1 MSELGIQLLIA
12 VLLLT
17 QCIPFFTSLSI
28 IKSFPYSSQEEE
40 EYVRKWALPISIAV
54 NVLVLL
60 VTILIIF
67 PTRNPLLQAIE
78 LLTLKCSYSDIM
90 RLVSTNLIC
99 LALSM
104 IFPLVAGCVYFG
116 SSDALRL
123 DKRSKAGLMLL
134 CSVLCVPM
142 LFACVFAHSGTST
155 LELEEICRKT
165 TITVQDLLTDEEEEQ
180 DISYVVLHNSGTLAQ
195 ELGTLYLSDDP
206 YALSYVAI
214 DPVRVAPGESYQFT
228 MSADRSMN
236 IKKVG
241 GSIVYLSD
249 KSGNILD
256 SVTVPALTKGDS
268 YKRSGEAWKIVHP
281 VVETAISVAAPT
293 FSAESGFYD
302 TAFSLTLSGAP
313 GTTVHYTL
321 DCTTPTADS
330 PVYNSPI
337 WVYDRSGEENQ
348 YVSLPNLVRDYLN
361 KAAPKTTPVDK
372 CFVVR
377 AVAVDAQGQVSS
389 VVTKSYFVS
398 LDKYR
403 NRTVLSLVS
412 DPDGLFSDETGIC
425 VTGTAYDEWY
435 QKAYA
440 NTPPQEEIDIAGRPT
455 ENYIQHGMDWER
467 QADMEV
473 FDQAESILTQPA
485 GIRVQGNGSRY
496 DLLTK
501 RFSIYARKAYSGSSY
516 FNKNL
521 LNEAEQHSLY
531 TRAGDLFAIS
541 QTLGQDCSAA
551 TIDCRPIT
559 VFVDGEYWQRCY
571 LCEKFDEKNFAQK
584 YGLHPDNVVIVKN
597 GESADSMNEGIHP
610 FSLLWSFLKTHDL
623 AEDDAYEQYGE
634 ILDIQSYIDASC
646 YEVFLAN
653 TDYNETFNNLY
664 WHTVVRENEEEG
676 DTRWRCGLYDMDL
689 LWSLSEEFQGTAS
702 YQINPFQQHGKFC
715 QTSPITEWPI
725 FSNLRKNE
733 QFNQQFVL
741 TFMDLVNTR
750 FSVEYTT
757 KVLNDLS
764 ITDNSRW
771 EFFQNRL
778 DYIVPYLA
786 EEFDLSG
793 TQETVTLVSNLP
805 GAPIRLNT
813 IQPELAGYWLATVP
827 EVPEVEMGWENTEE
841 TPFVFSGEYRWSG
854 SYFTDYPV
862 TVSTDQPGFSHWEVT
877 ANGVTKTYTGTTLEV
892 PVAKGGVQIRA
903 VFQ

>member
-1 MSELGIQLLIA
+1 MSKLGTQLLMA

-28 IKSFPYSSQEEE
+28 IKAFPYSSQEEKG
-40 EYVRKWALPISIAV
+40 YVCKWAVPISIVV
-54 NVLVLL
+54 NVLILL
-60 VTILIIF
+60 VTVLIIF

-78 LLTLKCSYSDIM
+78 LLTLKCSYTDII

-116 SSDALRL
+116 FFDVLRL
-123 DKRSKAGLMLL
+123 DKRTKAGLILL

-142 LFACVFAHSGTST
+142 LFACVFAHSGAFT

-165 TITVQDLLTDEEEEQ
+165 TITLQDPLTDEEEEQ
-180 DISYVVLHNSGTLAQ
+180 DISYVVLHNTGTLAQ
-195 ELGTLYLSDDP
+195 ELGTFYLSDDP
-206 YALSYVAI
+206 YALSFVAI
-214 DPVRVAPGESYQFT
+214 DPIRIAPGESYKFT
-228 MSADRSMN
+228 MSADQSMN
-236 IKKVG
+236 IKKDG

-249 KSGNILD
+249 KSGNIID
-256 SVTVPALTKGDS
+256 SVTVPALNKGDS
-268 YKRSGEAWKIVHP
+268 YKRSGEVWKIVHP
-281 VVETAISVAAPT
+281 AVETAISVAAPT

-302 TAFSLTLSGAP
+302 TAFSLTLNTAL

-321 DCTTPTADS
+321 DCSTPTAAS
-330 PVYNSPI
+330 PVYNAPI
-337 WVYDRSGEENQ
+337 WVYNRSGEENQ
-348 YVSLPNLVRDYLN
+348 YVSRPNLVRDYLN
-361 KAAPKTTPVDK
+361 KESPDTTPVDK

-377 AVAVDAQGQVSS
+377 AVAVNAQGQVSD

-403 NRTVLSLVS
+403 NDTVLSLVS

-425 VTGTAYDEWY
+425 VTGTAYDKWY

-440 NTPPQEEIDIAGRPT
+440 KTPAGEEIDTTGMPT
-455 ENYIQHGMDWER
+455 ENYMQKGLDWER
-467 QADMEV
+467 SADMEV
-473 FDQAESILTQPA
+473 FDQAESILAQPV

-496 DLLTK
+496 ALGAK
-501 RFSIYARKAYSGSSY
+501 RFSIYARRKYSANSY
-516 FNKNL
+516 FDKNL
-521 LNEAEQHSLY
+521 LNETAQHALY
-531 TRAGDLFAIS
+531 TREGDLFAIS
-541 QTLGQDCSAA
+541 QTLGKGCRAA
-551 TIDCRPIT
+551 TIDYRPIT

-571 LCEKFDEKNFAQK
+571 LYEKFDEKNFARK
-584 YGLHPDNVVIVKN
+584 YGLDPNNIVLVKN
-597 GESADSMNEGIHP
+597 GETADGMNEGIHP
-610 FSLLWSFLKTHDL
+610 FSLLWSFLGKHDL

-646 YEVFLAN
+646 YEIFLAN
-653 TDYNETFNNLY
+653 MDYQEKWNNLF
-664 WHTVVRENEEEG
+664 WHTVIRENEEEG

-689 LWSLSEEFQGTAS
+689 NWTQLPEEFQGTPR
-702 YQINPFQQHGKFC
+702 YQINPFQQYGMW
-715 QTSPITEWPI
+715 QMNPITKWPI
-725 FSNLRKNE
+725 FSNLRKNQ

-741 TFMDLVNTR
+741 TFMDLANTH
-750 FSVEYTT
+750 FSVAYTT
-757 KVLNDLS
+757 GVLRDLYIS
-764 ITDNSRW
+764 NSDYW

-793 TQETVTLVSNLP
+793 TQESVTLTSNLP

-813 IQPELAGYWLATVP
+813 IQPELSKG
-827 EVPEVEMGWENTEE
+827 
-841 TPFVFSGEYRWSG
+841 SGWSG

-877 ANGVTKTYTGTTLEV
+877 ANGVTKTYTGAMLEV

>member
-17 QCIPFFTSLSI
+17 HFIPFFTSLSI
-28 IKSFPYSSQEEE
+28 IKTFPYSSQEEE

-60 VTILIIF
+60 ITVLIIF
-67 PTRNPLLQAIE
+67 STRNPLLQAIE

-116 SSDALRL
+116 PSDTLRFN
-123 DKRSKAGLMLL
+123 KRNKAGLMLL

-142 LFACVFAHSGTST
+142 LFACVFAHDGTST

-165 TITVQDLLTDEEEEQ
+165 TMTVQDFLTDEEEEQ
-180 DISYVVLHNSGTLAQ
+180 DISYVVLHNAGTLAQ
-195 ELGTLYLSDDP
+195 ELGTIYLSDDP
-206 YALSYVAI
+206 YALAYVAI
-214 DPVRVAPGESYQFT
+214 DSVRIEPGESYQFT

-236 IKKVG
+236 IKKAG

-249 KSGNILD
+249 KSGNIID
-256 SVTVPALTKGDS
+256 SVTVPALDKGDS
-268 YKRSGEAWKIVHP
+268 YKRSGATWKIVHP
-281 VVETAISVAAPT
+281 VVETAVSVAAPT

-321 DCTTPTADS
+321 DCSTPAADS
-330 PVYNSPI
+330 PVYNTPI
-337 WVYDRSGEENQ
+337 WVYDRSEEENQ

-361 KAAPKTTPVDK
+361 KKASDPTPVDK

-377 AVAVDAQGQVSS
+377 AVAVDAQGQVSD

-403 NRTVLSLVS
+403 NDTVLSLVS
-412 DPDGLFSDETGIC
+412 DPEGLFSDETGIC

-440 NTPPQEEIDIAGRPT
+440 KTPAGEEIDTTDMPT
-455 ENYIQHGMDWER
+455 ENYMQHGMDWER
-467 QADMEV
+467 KADMEV
-473 FDQAESILTQPA
+473 FDQAESILAQPV
-485 GIRVQGNGSRY
+485 GIRVQGNSARY
-496 DLLTK
+496 SKKLQ
-501 RFSIYARKAYSGSSY
+501 RFSIYARKEYSGNTY
-516 FNKNL
+516 FDKNL
-521 LNEAEQHSLY
+521 LNEAAQHSLY
-531 TRAGDLFAIS
+531 TREGDLFTIS
-541 QTLGQDCSAA
+541 HTLGQGRGAA
-551 TIDCRPIT
+551 VIDYRPVT

-571 LCEKFDEKNFAQK
+571 LYEKFDEKNFAQK

-597 GESADSMNEGIHP
+597 GESTDGMKDGTHP
-610 FSLLWSFLKTHDL
+610 FSLLWSFLDKHDL
-623 AEDDAYEQYGE
+623 AENTAYEQYGE

-646 YEVFLAN
+646 YEIFLAN
-653 TDYNETFNNLY
+653 MDYIEKANNLY
-664 WHTVVRENEEEG
+664 WHTVIKENEEEG

-689 LWSLSEEFQGTAS
+689 GWTRLFEEFQGTPS
-702 YQINPFQQHGKFC
+702 YQINPFQEHGKFI

-741 TFMDLVNTR
+741 TFMDLVNTN
-750 FSVEYTT
+750 FSVNYTI
-757 KVLNDLS
+757 KVLNDLAISSKS
-764 ITDNSRW
+764 IW

-786 EEFDLSG
+786 EEFDLTG

-813 IQPELAGYWLATVP
+813 IQPEL
-827 EVPEVEMGWENTEE
+827 
-841 TPFVFSGEYRWSG
+841 SGGSGWSG

-877 ANGVTKTYTGTTLEV
+877 ANGVTKTYTGATLEV